1 MERSSKR
8 NSPAGSSALYDP
20 PPDRNGSGTAPPG
33 TSSPG
38 AAPPGA
44 PTGDDDAGGP
54 TRPDDIESSYRAA
67 IQRAGGSVS
76 RFLTW
81 TIGTALAVA
90 FLVIFIS
97 PDVFVQIGSG
107 DVGVLYRPLQGGTQT
122 NAVLGEG
129 LKLIAPWDTLQIYT
143 IRVQEAKH
151 EIEVLTKE
159 GLGVKL
165 HLSVRYHPEP
175 EMVGMLHQR
184 VGPNYKERIV
194 LPEVESALRVI
205 MGGFTMHQVYGSER
219 GLVQKVIN
227 ESLEGVSQKYVR
239 IDDLILR
246 HVELPA
252 EVRKSIEE
260 KMREKELAEAHE
272 YKLEREQLEARRKE
286 IEAVGL
292 KRYNDVLDS
301 SITPNLLKWR
311 GIEATR
317 ELAQSNNTKT
327 IIVGNRGNDMP
338 LMLGGEK

>member
-1 MERSSKR
+1 MEPSSKR
-8 NSPAGSSALYDP
+8 HSSAGSTALWEPQPGED
-20 PPDRNGSGTAPPG
+20 GSGKGPPG
-33 TSSPG
+33 SASGGGVRERDG
-38 AAPPGA
+38 A
-44 PTGDDDAGGP
+44 GDE
-54 TRPDDIESSYRAA
+54 IESSYRSAILRSGAA
-67 IQRAGGSVS
+67 AG
-76 RFLTW
+76 RYLAW
-81 TIGTALAVA
+81 TIGIALATA
-90 FLVIFIS
+90 FLAIFLS
-97 PDVFVQIGSG
+97 PDVFVIIGPG

-122 NAVLGEG
+122 DAVLGEG
-129 LKLIAPWDTLQIYT
+129 LKLIAPWDTLYIYT

-175 EMVGMLHQR
+175 EMVGMLHKL
-184 VGPNYKERIV
+184 VGPKYKERIV

-227 ESLEGVSQKYVR
+227 ESLEGVSQKFVR

-246 HVELPA
+246 HVELPP

-260 KMREKELAEAHE
+260 KMRDKELAEAHV

-286 IEAVGL
+286 VEAEGL
-292 KRYNDVLDS
+292 KRYNEVLDS
-301 SITPNLLKWR
+301 SITPNLLRWR

-327 IIVGNRGNDMP
+327 IIVGNRGSDMP